1 MELTNEFRV
10 GVPVEQAWAVLTDVE
25 RIAPCM
31 PGAQLQEI
39 EGDEYRGIVK
49 VKVGPI
55 TAQYKGAARFVE
67 QDEAGHRA
75 VLRAEGRETRGQG
88 NANATITAQ
97 LDPDGDGTKISVV
110 TDLTITGRV
119 AQFGRG
125 VLADV
130 STKLLGQFADCL
142 ETKLLAGESGG
153 AAAATAG
160 GADAAGGGTGG
171 GGGAGAGSGGGA
183 GGGATSASASGSAPS
198 ASAVGPRDIASEG
211 AAATLG
217 DMPQGAAWPGQGGS
231 SAATARTAEAT
242 APSAGETDRAR
253 ANGTSGPQIRVVDSP
268 EPEPVDLLE
277 AAGAPVAKR
286 VAPAVIGLTVL
297 WLLSIFL
304 RRRRRR

>member
-1 MELTNEFRV
+1 VDLTNEFRV
-10 GVPVEQAWAVLTDVE
+10 AVPVERAWEVLTDVE

-75 VLRAEGRETRGQG
+75 VLRAQGRETRGQG

-97 LDPDGDGTKISVV
+97 LEPDGDGTKISVV

-130 STKLLGQFADCL
+130 SAKLLGQFADCL
-142 ETKLLAGESGG
+142 ETKLLAGEESGG
-153 AAAATAG
+153 AA
-160 GADAAGGGTGG
+160 GGGDGGDVGGVSGG
-171 GGGAGAGSGGGA
+171 GGGGS
-183 GGGATSASASGSAPS
+183 SASAPS
-198 ASAVGPRDIASEG
+198 ASAAGGPRDIASEG
-211 AAATLG
+211 AAATLQ
-217 DMPQGAAWPGQGGS
+217 DVPQGATWPGQAAS
-231 SAATARTAEAT
+231 SGPTAKPAEAGT
-242 APSAGETDRAR
+242 ASTGDADRAR
-253 ANGTSGPQIRVVDSP
+253 ANGTSGPSIRVVDSP

-286 VAPAVIGLTVL
+286 LAPAIIGLTVL